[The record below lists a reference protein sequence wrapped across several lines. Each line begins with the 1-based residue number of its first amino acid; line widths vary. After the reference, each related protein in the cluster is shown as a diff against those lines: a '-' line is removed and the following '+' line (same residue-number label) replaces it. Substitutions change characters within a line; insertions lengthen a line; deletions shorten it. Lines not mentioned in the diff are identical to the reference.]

1 MADTKIKTAS
11 GTLQMEVVPPAA
23 GKKVELDL
31 DDAPFLQKEEPR
43 QEAPAQRPANRPPA
57 VPEAAPAP
65 SGSRK
70 KKLIIIAAAAGLLV
84 LLGAAAVWWFLLRT
98 PAAPP
103 PPPVEGPQP
112 QVITVPAQTV
122 PPPPVESLKA
132 LDPFWV
138 ENKDMQGKSHFLI
151 CTFSIVFDDPQAEQ
165 ELERHMLVIR
175 DAIYFYLCS
184 KNFETLLDAK
194 EVEGMKKDI
203 VDTIN
208 NYLTRYKAKDVLFE
222 SYIGQ

>member
-1 MADTKIKTAS
+1 MADTKTKTAS

-23 GKKVELDL
+23 NKKVELDL
-31 DDAPFLQKEEPR
+31 DDAPFLKKEEEPR
-43 QEAPAQRPANRPPA
+43 PQPPARTVSRPPA
-57 VPEAAPAP
+57 APAAAA
-65 SGSRK
+65 SDAGARK
-70 KKLIIIAAAAGLLV
+70 KKLIILAAVAGLLV
-84 LLGAAAVWWFLLRT
+84 LLGAAAVWWFLLRS

-103 PPPVEGPQP
+103 PPPPGALQP
-112 QVITVPAQTV
+112 QVITVPSQTV

-138 ENKDMQGKSHFLI
+138 ENKDAQGHSHFLI
-151 CTFSIVFDDPQAEQ
+151 CTFSIVSDDPQAEQ
-165 ELERHMLVIR
+165 EIDRHMLVIR
-175 DAIYFYLCS
+175 DAIYFYLRS
-184 KNFETLLDAK
+184 KTFETLLDAK

-222 SYIGQ
+222 SYLGQ